1 METVKTY
8 LLQRKDP
15 DGPGNWTET
24 GIAGPTL
31 DYVRP
36 MLKSFSECSPQSEFR
51 IVERTVI
58 TLYKTV
64 KI

>member
-8 LLQRKDP
+8 LLQQKNP
-15 DGPGNWTET
+15 DGPGEWTNT
-24 GIAGPTL
+24 GIAGDTL

-36 MLKSFSECSPQSEFR
+36 MLKSFSKCSPQSEFR

>member
-8 LLQRKDP
+8 LLQRRDP
-15 DGPGNWTET
+15 DGPGDWTET

-36 MLKSFSECSPQSEFR
+36 LLRSFSQCDPQSEFR
-51 IVERTVI
+51 IVERTVV

-64 KI
+64 KS